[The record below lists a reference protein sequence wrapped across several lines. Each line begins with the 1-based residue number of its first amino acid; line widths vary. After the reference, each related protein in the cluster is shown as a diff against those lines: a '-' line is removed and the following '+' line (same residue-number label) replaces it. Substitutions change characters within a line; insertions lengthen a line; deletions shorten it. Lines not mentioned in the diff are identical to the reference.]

1 MQKIEKED
9 TTYLL
14 FKIPS
19 NTANEILK
27 AVIYKIFLE
36 KQKHNEL
43 KIQTIKLSQEQIFQD
58 EYHSVF

>member
-9 TTYLL
+9 PTYLL
-14 FKIPS
+14 FKSP
-19 NTANEILK
+19 ANEILK
-27 AVIYKIFLE
+27 SVIYKIFLE

-58 EYHSVF
+58 EYHSTF

>member
-9 TTYLL
+9 TIYLL
-14 FKIPS
+14 FKSTS
-19 NTANEILK
+19 NAANEILK
-27 AVIYKIFLE
+27 AVFCKIFLE

-58 EYHSVF
+58 YHSGF

>member
-9 TTYLL
+9 TIYLL
-14 FKIPS
+14 FKSTS

-27 AVIYKIFLE
+27 AVICKIFQE

-58 EYHSVF
+58 YHSGF

>member
-9 TTYLL
+9 TIYLL
-14 FKIPS
+14 FKSTS

-27 AVIYKIFLE
+27 AVICKIFQE

-58 EYHSVF
+58 YHSVF

>member
-9 TTYLL
+9 TIYLL
-14 FKIPS
+14 FKSTS

-27 AVIYKIFLE
+27 AVISKIFQE

-58 EYHSVF
+58 YHSVF